1 MRLSGTVSRK
11 RAGFIGTEAGVERKI
26 EESAGLE
33 GIRLVSPIGIPEMK
47 PLDLDP
53 KTVKR
58 VLIYRMGSLGDTM
71 VVLPSLHLIERAFPN
86 ARRMMLT
93 NFPVH
98 AKAPAAS
105 AIIGESKLVDGYM
118 SYPVGTRSA
127 ATLARLWAQ
136 IRAFRPDLLVY
147 LTKPRG
153 DNVVRRDARFFKM
166 CGIKRIEGL
175 PLGELAEPLYLA
187 EKNIWEHESARLLRT
202 IRSLGETDI
211 EDPANWDLRLADA
224 EQAKARQLLA
234 PISGRPFI
242 ACGPGT
248 KMQAKDWGEENWRRL
263 LAKLG
268 SALPDHALVLVGA
281 KEDAQVSDVAAADW
295 PGPVINLCGQVT
307 PRETAAALRGAELFL
322 GPDSGPMH
330 LAAAQG
336 VPCAIAFASREKPGY
351 WFPAGKGHQVVYHT
365 MDCSLCRLEVCI
377 EQKKKCLTSISV
389 DEMLEAALRAMKH
402 NESLSL

>member
-1 MRLSGTVSRK
+1 
-11 RAGFIGTEAGVERKI
+11 
-26 EESAGLE
+26 
-33 GIRLVSPIGIPEMK
+33 MK

-53 KTVKR
+53 ETVKK

-71 VVLPSLHLIERAFPN
+71 VVLPSLHLIERTFPN
-86 ARRMMLT
+86 ARRLMLT

-105 AIIGESKLVDGYM
+105 AIIGESGLVDGYM

-127 ATLARLWAQ
+127 STLAQLWLQ
-136 IRAFRPDLLVY
+136 IRHFRPQVLIY
-147 LTKPRG
+147 LTRPRG
-153 DNVVRRDARFFKM
+153 ESVIKRDVRFFRL
-166 CGIKRIEGL
+166 CGITRFVGL
-175 PLGELAEPLYLA
+175 PFGDLAGPRYLP
-187 EKNIWEHESARLLRT
+187 ENDMWEHESARLLRS
-202 IRSLGETDI
+202 IRSLGEADI
-211 EDPANWDLRLADA
+211 EDPANWDLRLTEA
-224 EQAKARQLLA
+224 ERAKARQLLA
-234 PISGRPFI
+234 SISGRPFI

-248 KMQAKDWGEENWRRL
+248 KMQAKDWGEENWQRL
-263 LAKLG
+263 LEKLS
-268 SALPDHALVLVGA
+268 SALPDYALVLVGA
-281 KEDAQVSDVAAADW
+281 KEDSEVSEFAATGW
-295 PGPVINLCGQVT
+295 QGPVINLCGQVT

-336 VPCAIAFASREKPGY
+336 VPCAIAFASREKRGY
-351 WFPAGKGHQVVYHT
+351 WFPAGKGHQVVYHK

-402 NESLSL
+402 KESLSL